1 MAGGR
6 AGRRGT
12 HSDQGAAM
20 LGGYPSTICVIG
32 SQSLTPLFH
41 CHRSCC
47 VICWSPSSVCSLPPL
62 PPRPPG
68 MAFDLLLDW
77 QRRINEKLGGTWR
90 NACDWLSYYRGAYLI
105 WFQYGD
111 EIMLN
116 QHSLALSLSPSPTLS
131 LPPSPPPTIQEQS
144 DKQYHGSKERNI
156 QFNKEIN
163 SVSLR
168 LFLKDN
174 PNKHRSSGRIT
185 LSLVS
190 P

>member
-1 MAGGR
+1 
-6 AGRRGT
+6 
-12 HSDQGAAM
+12 
-20 LGGYPSTICVIG
+20 
-32 SQSLTPLFH
+32 
-41 CHRSCC
+41 
-47 VICWSPSSVCSLPPL
+47 
-62 PPRPPG
+62 
-68 MAFDLLLDW
+68 
-77 QRRINEKLGGTWR
+77 
-90 NACDWLSYYRGAYLI
+90 
-105 WFQYGD
+105 
-111 EIMLN
+111 MLN

-131 LPPSPPPTIQEQS
+131 LPLPPSPPPTIQEQS